1 MFQSRKGAGNRY
13 LEMSQM
19 AKVVGGDVSFNLKMK
34 CIDDILDTEILE
46 MSKSWGNGQTFLSFF
61 RYRNT

>member
-1 MFQSRKGAGNRY
+1 MFLFVWKRLTRIVLD
-13 LEMSQM
+13 LEMPQV

-46 MSKSWGNGQTFLSFF
+46 MSKS
-61 RYRNT
+61 